1 MTDIGPLIRSA
12 RVSARLSQKE
22 LARHIGRTSKTVRR
36 YEHDQTRPDIR
47 ILQRIALATGRPV
60 EYFFGQPPAAVVHA
74 GSRPPREASSD
85 GVASRTP
92 PQEAGSDRAPIVRE
106 EDATTGRNGTTGR
119 SVATSTTRRTVPVPL
134 VAIDGH
140 ALVPT
145 TEERAVSCSLLVRAG
160 LSRSQASLLQT
171 PTKPYDVRLHLSDAD
186 FLMLE
191 VFDEPM
197 TLSELV
203 GNGRFVDGR
212 YIVQVGVARLQIKD
226 LVARPDG
233 SVSVASVN
241 RAVQFR
247 CRPDE
252 RTGIIFHAA
261 VVTPC

>member
-1 MTDIGPLIRSA
+1 MTDIGPLIRAA

-60 EYFFGQPPAAVVHA
+60 EYFFGHPPAANVHSGA
-74 GSRPPREASSD
+74 RPPREASSD
-85 GVASRTP
+85 GVSPRAASR
-92 PQEAGSDRAPIVRE
+92 EAGGASTVRE
-106 EDATTGRNGTTGR
+106 EDGAASGR
-119 SVATSTTRRTVPVPL
+119 SGAIAPAAPQRTVPVPL
-134 VAIDGH
+134 VAIDGN

-145 TEERAVSCSLLVRAG
+145 TEERGVPRSLLARTG
-160 LSRSQASLLQT
+160 LSRSRASLLQT
-171 PTKPYDVRLHLSDAD
+171 PTKPYDVRLHLADAD

-197 TLSELV
+197 TLSALI

-212 YIVQVGVARLQIKD
+212 YVVQVGIARLQIKD

-241 RAVQFR
+241 RTVQFR
-247 CRPDE
+247 CRPEE
-252 RTGIIFHAA
+252 RTGITLHAA